1 MSHAEIKMAEA
12 DASQLTVQVVG
23 LIVAVT
29 QDSIAPTLLAHGMG
43 DRPDVIDSKAKLR
56 VGIECLPH
64 INLTNALATLL
75 MLRNEDASP
84 EELAEMRSI
93 ADTVRAFKHDVY
105 KGIEDAFLEVHP
117 IWWNTLAVYVVNYE
131 TEAMEYKGV
140 KVMKNFMHSPLPKT
154 NLAVRQG
161 IVGTRDGVGAP
172 FVQLPGI
179 ELLYHCKTEE
189 QLLAEGITLKPK
201 FNKLY
206 DFLTWAEAVAEML
219 AEPTVH

>member
-1 MSHAEIKMAEA
+1 MSHEA
-12 DASQLTVQVVG
+12 IENTTVTGPLRIGVVG

-29 QDSIAPTLLAHGMG
+29 QDSLAPALLAHGMG

-64 INLTNALATLL
+64 INITNALATLL
-75 MLRNEDASP
+75 MLRNEDASS
-84 EELAEMRSI
+84 EEMAEMRSL
-93 ADTVRAFKHDVY
+93 ADIVRSHKHSVY
-105 KGIEDAFLEVHP
+105 VGIEDAFLAIPP
-117 IWWNTLAVYVVNYE
+117 IWWSTLAVYVVNYE

-154 NLAVRQG
+154 NLALRQG

-179 ELLYHCKTEE
+179 ELLFHCKTEE
-189 QLLAEGITLKPK
+189 QLLAEGIALKPK